1 MANESDTDT
10 FGAGGAWA
18 FVCFRN
24 RPGGHREC
32 AVKNEL
38 RVKPLPGG
46 ELCKRG
52 GSGAWA
58 GLRSN
63 LKSRSGRAGTRVVFI
78 YFTVQS
84 TVLYS
89 SNFTL
94 QSCTNA
100 SLFVHQV
107 SDLIYS
113 QKCKEYDGRAH
124 VKWAKRM
131 DLDWRRRRRG

>member
-78 YFTVQS
+78 YFTV
-84 TVLYS
+84 LYS
-89 SNFTL
+89 LQYCTPQTLLSNPVLMRRYLYTKY
-94 QSCTNA
+94 
-100 SLFVHQV
+100 
-107 SDLIYS
+107 LI
-113 QKCKEYDGRAH
+113 
-124 VKWAKRM
+124 
-131 DLDWRRRRRG
+131 